1 MPKTSPPYF
10 DENDIPH
17 LLDGEDPDIRKEAER
32 VAGPDWLKTPN
43 ARLGGRTPAQAIQD
57 NQTFW
62 VRDILRSI
70 KYGEF
75 S

>member
-1 MPKTSPPYF
+1 MTNSVPPYF
-10 DENDIPH
+10 SDSDVPPP
-17 LLDGEDPDIRKEAER
+17 LDGEDPDIRKEAEQ

-43 ARLGGRTPAQAIQD
+43 PRFGGRKPEEVIND
-57 NQTFW
+57 NKGYW
-62 VRDILRSI
+62 VREVLRSI

>member
-17 LLDGEDPDIRKEAER
+17 LLDGEDPDIRKEAEQ
-32 VAGPDWLKTPN
+32 VLGPDWVKTPN
-43 ARLGGRTPAQAIQD
+43 SRLGGRTPEQAIQD
-57 NQTFW
+57 DQTFW

>member
-1 MPKTSPPYF
+1 MPRSSPPYF
-10 DENDIPH
+10 DENDIPR

-32 VAGPDWLKTPN
+32 VAGADWLKTPN
-43 ARLGGRTPAQAIQD
+43 SRLGGRTPEQAIQA

>member
-1 MPKTSPPYF
+1 
-10 DENDIPH
+10 
-17 LLDGEDPDIRKEAER
+17 
-32 VAGPDWLKTPN
+32 VAGPGWLTTPN
-43 ARLGGRTPAQAIQD
+43 SRLGGRTPEQAIQD